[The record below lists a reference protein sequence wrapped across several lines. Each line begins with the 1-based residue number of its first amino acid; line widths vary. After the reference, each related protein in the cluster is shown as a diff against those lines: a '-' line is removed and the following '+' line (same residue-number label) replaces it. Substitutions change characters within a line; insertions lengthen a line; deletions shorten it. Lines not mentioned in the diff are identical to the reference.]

1 MVGKKQDTM
10 KNRLLYI
17 SFLLSCLITSCS
29 KEVKIERGTEGLIT
43 DIFANIEGSGPQR
56 LFEPRYSNDT
66 IYFDIPY
73 YYPIDSDYE
82 TDLTKII
89 IRASISSDAKVSTSF
104 GKPMDLTH
112 PFDFTVIAGSG
123 LETKYVIKARKVGDI
138 GVKNVKISFE
148 ADGEIEEVD
157 GLLINDELRFFVVP
171 GQDMSQT
178 TLTFDINKHAAS
190 SIESG
195 SILDLNTP
203 KTLTISGPGGVRKDY
218 PLVLT
223 EPVKLEYGF
232 GVHRK
237 LWFKGWAEFG
247 FGGIGVGETEQS
259 LAVSGDY
266 LIIGK
271 AGTTGNSRYM
281 VYNRFSGDYVG
292 DMHMP
297 FTAASGALS
306 DSRQLIADEKGNLLA
321 INRSLIN
328 YTLQVYKYDGPF
340 DSNPVLLINTIN
352 NQGTGTAGLRLNV
365 TGDLDGD
372 AIIVSTK
379 SSTKTFYRWEIK
391 SGVLQS
397 QQPTLITIGVA
408 KGSSFGIYPEVQ
420 YIQPSISSNYLLA
433 FQNGFFHVNGNTNQQ
448 IHEINMSTTFFMNAL
463 SIARFN
469 HATYSFL
476 GRYYSNLK
484 TMGLSMFDITDPQ
497 LFGTPTS
504 SSLYP
509 SFNVFNSERI
519 GATQDSPGVGDIAV
533 GYSHGG
539 DRMQVYMLHVGAGI
553 LAHEFTVYS
562 QN

>member
-1 MVGKKQDTM
+1 M
-10 KNRLLYI
+10 KNKLLYI

-29 KEVKIERGTEGLIT
+29 KEIKIERGTEGVIT

-56 LFEPRYSNDT
+56 LFEARYSNDT

-73 YYPIDSDYE
+73 YYPINSDYE

-89 IRASISSDAKVSTSF
+89 VRASISSDAKVSTPF
-104 GKPMDLTH
+104 GKPMDLTS
-112 PFDFTVIAGSG
+112 PFSFTVVSGSG
-123 LETKYVIKARKVGDI
+123 VETKYVIKARKLGDI
-138 GVKNVKISFE
+138 GIADAKISFE
-148 ADGEIEEVD
+148 LDGEIEEVD
-157 GLLINDELRFFVVP
+157 GILINDELRFFIVP

-178 TLTFDINKHAAS
+178 KLTFSINKHATS

-195 SILDLNTP
+195 SVLDLNTP
-203 KTLTISGPGGVRKDY
+203 KILTISGPGGASKNY
-218 PLVLT
+218 NIVLT

-237 LWFKGWAEFG
+237 LWFKEWAEFG
-247 FGGIGVGETEQS
+247 FGGIGAGEAEQS

-271 AGTTGNSRYM
+271 AGTSGNARYM
-281 VYNRFSGDYVG
+281 VYNRFTGEYLR
-292 DMHMP
+292 DMYMP
-297 FTAASGALS
+297 FTASSGAFA

-328 YTLQVYKYDGPF
+328 NGLQVYRYNSPF
-340 DSNPVLLINTIN
+340 DLTPQLMINTIN
-352 NQGTGTAGLRLNV
+352 NQGAGTTGLRLNV

-372 AIIVSTK
+372 AVIVSTK
-379 SSTKTFYRWEIK
+379 SSTKSFYRWEIK
-391 SGVLQS
+391 NGVLQS
-397 QQPTLITIGVA
+397 QQPTLVTVGVA
-408 KGSSFGIYPEVQ
+408 KGSTFGIYPEVQ
-420 YIQPSISSNYLLA
+420 YIHPTVSSNYLLA
-433 FQNGFFHVNGNTNQQ
+433 FQNGFFHVNGNTDQQ
-448 IHEINMSTTFFMNAL
+448 IHEVNMSATFFMNAL

-469 HATYSFL
+469 KATYTFL

-497 LFGTPTS
+497 MFGTPTS

-509 SFNVFNSERI
+509 LFNVFNSERLR
-519 GATQDSPGVGDIAV
+519 AEQDSPGTGDIAV
-533 GYSHGG
+533 GYSHDG
-539 DRMQVYMLHVGAGI
+539 DRMQVYMLHVGSGV